1 MTLLEWLAR
10 EYPTAKRTTLRRM
23 LSAGRVRVD
32 GRVVKNAKQQ
42 LDKAAQ
48 ITVSDHAGAPMQ
60 PAPAKLPFEIIYE
73 DADILVVNKPAG
85 LLTSTVAG
93 ERRSTLRA
101 AVWDYVRSREPR
113 ARVGVIHRL
122 DRDASGLLIF
132 SKNDAAYASLK
143 RQFFQH
149 TVRREY
155 LAVVHGRPDLP
166 SGRIESRLTERT
178 DGTVHSTKLAGKGEL
193 AITDYQLI
201 ETQTAKQGTRSLLRV
216 TLQTGRKHQ
225 IRAHLS
231 ERGTPIVGDRIY
243 GPSTQE
249 RHLLLAAVRLTIHH
263 PRDRREMDFAIL
275 PPAYFPV
282 ASQVFTL
289 RP

>member
-1 MTLLEWLAR
+1 MTLLDWLAR
-10 EYPTAKRTTLRRM
+10 QYPTAKRTTLRRM
-23 LSAGRVRVD
+23 LSAGRVSIE
-32 GRVVKNAKQQ
+32 GRIAKDAKQEI
-42 LDKAAQ
+42 DAGAQ
-48 ITVSDHAGAPMQ
+48 IAVSDRAVAVASQTPSR
-60 PAPAKLPFEIIYE
+60 LPFEIVYE

-93 ERRSTLRA
+93 ERRPTLRA
-101 AVWDYVRSREPR
+101 AVWDYVRQREPR

-122 DRDASGLLIF
+122 DRGASGLLIF

-155 LAVVHGRPDLP
+155 LAVVHGCPDPP
-166 SGRIESRLTERT
+166 SGRIENRLVERT
-178 DGTVHSTKLAGKGEL
+178 DGTVHSTKMAGKGEL

-201 ETQTAKQGTRSLLRV
+201 DTHKTKQGTRSVLRV

-231 ERGTPIVGDRIY
+231 ERGTPIVGDKAY
-243 GPSTQE
+243 GPPTQD
-249 RHLLLAAVRLTIHH
+249 RHLLLAAMRLAFQH
-263 PRDRREMDFAIL
+263 PRDGREMDFTIP
-275 PPAYFPV
+275 PPAYFPP
-282 ASQVFTL
+282 L
-289 RP
+289 HE